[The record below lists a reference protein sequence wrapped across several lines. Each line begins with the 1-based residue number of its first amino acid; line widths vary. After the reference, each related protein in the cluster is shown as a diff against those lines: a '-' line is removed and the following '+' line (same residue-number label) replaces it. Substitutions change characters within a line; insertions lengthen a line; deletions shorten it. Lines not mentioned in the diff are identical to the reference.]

1 MKWLPATKA
10 KIMVQDL
17 TRHIHSVCG
26 QPDTDLGALE
36 QYLVQAAL
44 SGFTGTFLQP
54 AMARLFRSLSE
65 EKMDEILSS
74 FAFRKC
80 IQNEGLLEVVR
91 KHSIKKE
98 VSS

>member
-1 MKWLPATKA
+1 
-10 KIMVQDL
+10 
-17 TRHIHSVCG
+17 
-26 QPDTDLGALE
+26 
-36 QYLVQAAL
+36 
-44 SGFTGTFLQP
+44 
-54 AMARLFRSLSE
+54 MARLFRSLSE

-98 VSS
+98 VSP